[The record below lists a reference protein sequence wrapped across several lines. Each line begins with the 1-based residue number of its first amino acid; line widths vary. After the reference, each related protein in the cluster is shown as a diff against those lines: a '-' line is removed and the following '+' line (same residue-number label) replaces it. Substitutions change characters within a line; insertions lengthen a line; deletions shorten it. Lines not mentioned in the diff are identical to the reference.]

1 MTRRPHSMRLMP
13 YLAGLLL
20 CIVGLLPGQPA
31 AQEPAKATEPVERHA
46 MELRAN
52 SDPEGVRRDLPPLI
66 KAAIDAKDL
75 KLQAQLYLAESNACR
90 VIADWPCQSNAA
102 ARARGTAEAAGL
114 PYLQVRGLILES
126 RGRMA
131 LQDFSRTGQLLNT
144 AERLLAKTPFPELS
158 ADVFLAYSSLSYTVG
173 KHALAADYARR
184 GIAVLGDSPVLL
196 IRIRLL
202 RNLARA
208 QAQLNDMSGAQAVLK
223 QALSMVAN
231 VQDPKL
237 KAELHLE
244 DARIARIAGDTRL
257 QIENGERVLALA
269 AQLKNSQLYG
279 LGYEILGLAALG
291 AGDKAEADRQLTR
304 AYDSFRT
311 LKLERDERRVLRA
324 LLRSVLGR
332 GIARERVE
340 PLMARMIALE
350 AAVEADD
357 RNMAADDFEARL
369 KYAQSELEVQRLEA
383 AATLSAE
390 RATSLADQQRYT
402 LIVTALT
409 IGLLLVAGG
418 LLVQQRRFNARLQR
432 AITQAQESE
441 SRYRMLAEN
450 SRDLVIRMRTDG
462 HRLYV
467 SPASM
472 EMLGLPPEEF
482 AEPRWDL
489 VHPEDREMVA
499 RELRQLGERGGSAR
513 VVYRA
518 RHRNGHWVWIE
529 VLARR
534 VDSPTPGGAPEIV
547 YSGRDVTSRMMAEE
561 ALAASE
567 ARMRAITDSIPAL
580 IARIDR
586 DKTYTF
592 VNAYIGQIYGVEPGA
607 LIGKTVREVRG
618 DMVYEKLLPHI
629 EAALNGQ
636 SVSFE
641 GDETINGQDY
651 HYQANFVPD
660 RDAAGNVLGYYSL
673 IFDITDLKRAKT
685 ELDRLVRTDS
695 LTGVANRRYFEER
708 LNDAL
713 VRSRRHGTALSL
725 LWLDIDH
732 FKSINDRYGH
742 GAGDAVIMAFARTL
756 QGCVRADDLVARL
769 GGDEFVVLIESA
781 APQSGE
787 VVAQKLLEQMQQ
799 PVPAGEHQIAATAS
813 IGVAYAAHPQSAEAL
828 LHVADT
834 ALYAAKDAGR
844 NTYRAVV
851 AS

>member
-1 MTRRPHSMRLMP
+1 
-13 YLAGLLL
+13 
-20 CIVGLLPGQPA
+20 LLPVGQPA
-31 AQEPAKATEPVERHA
+31 AQEAPPSGAAIERHPL
-46 MELRAN
+46 ELRAN

-66 KAAIDAKDL
+66 KAASDAQDL
-75 KLQAQLYLAESNACR
+75 KQLTLLYLAESNACR

-102 ARARGTAEAAGL
+102 ARARGAAEAGNL

-131 LQDFSRTGQLLNT
+131 LQDFSRTGQLLAA
-144 AERLLAKTPFPELS
+144 AERLLTRTPYPELS

-184 GIAVLGDSPVLL
+184 GIAVLGDDPALL
-196 IRIRLL
+196 IRIRLM

-208 QAQLNDMSGAQAVLK
+208 LAQLNDMPGAQAELRK
-223 QALSMVAN
+223 ALALVDK

-244 DARIARIAGDTRL
+244 NARIARLAGDTRL
-257 QIENGERVLALA
+257 QIDNGERVLAMA
-269 AQLKNSQLYG
+269 VQLKNSQLYG
-279 LGYEILGLAALG
+279 LGHEILGLAALG
-291 AGDKAEADRQLTR
+291 AGDKAGADRELTL

-332 GIARERVE
+332 GAGRDRVEAMIAR
-340 PLMARMIALE
+340 LITLD

-383 AATLSAE
+383 SSALSAE
-390 RATSLADQQRYT
+390 RASALADQQRYT
-402 LIVTALT
+402 LIVAALS

-418 LLVQQRRFNARLQR
+418 LLVQQRRFNARLQL
-432 AITQAQESE
+432 AVAQLQESE

-450 SRDLVIRMRTDG
+450 SRDLVIRMGLDG
-462 HRLYV
+462 RRLYV
-467 SPASM
+467 SPASH
-472 EMLGLPPEEF
+472 EMLGVAPEELV
-482 AEPRWDL
+482 EPRWDL
-489 VHPEDREMVA
+489 VHPEDREILA

-513 VVYRA
+513 VAYRA

-534 VDSPTPGGAPEIV
+534 VASPTPGAPPEIV
-547 YSGRDVTSRMMAEE
+547 YSGRDVTTRMMAEA

-586 DKTYTF
+586 DKIYTF
-592 VNAYIGQIYGVEPGA
+592 VNAYVGKIYGIDPST
-607 LIGKTVREVRG
+607 LIGKSVREVRG
-618 DMVYEKLLPHI
+618 AAVYAQILPHI
-629 EAALNGQ
+629 EAALGGQ
-636 SVSFE
+636 SVTFE
-641 GDETINGQDY
+641 GDETINGRDY

-685 ELDRLVRTDS
+685 ELDLLVRTDS

-713 VRSRRHGTALSL
+713 VRSRRHGTALAL

-742 GAGDAVIMAFARTL
+742 GAGDAIIIAFARTL
-756 QGCVRADDLVARL
+756 QSCVRADDLVARL

-781 APQSGE
+781 SPDSGE
-787 VVAQKLLEQMQQ
+787 VVAQKLLEQMQRAV
-799 PVPAGEHQIAATAS
+799 PVGELLIAATAS
-813 IGVAYAAHPQSAEAL
+813 IGVAYAAHPQAAEAL

-851 AS
+851 APEGS

>member
-1 MTRRPHSMRLMP
+1 MTRRPHSMRLMQT
-13 YLAGLLL
+13 LAGLLL
-20 CIVGLLPGQPA
+20 CAFWLSPLAAA
-31 AQEPAKATEPVERHA
+31 AQDAPKTTEPIERHQ

-90 VIADWPCQSNAA
+90 VIADWPCQANAA
-102 ARARGTAEAAGL
+102 ARARGTGEAAGL

-131 LQDFSRTGQLLNT
+131 MQDFSRTGQLLST
-144 AERLLAKTPFPELS
+144 AERLLTKTPFPELS

-173 KHALAADYARR
+173 KHALAADYAKR
-184 GIAVLGDSPVLL
+184 GIDALGDAPVLL

-208 QAQLNDMSGAQAVLK
+208 QAQLNNMPGAQAVLK
-223 QALSMVAN
+223 EALAMVAK

-244 DARIARIAGDTRL
+244 DARIARLAGDTRL
-257 QIENGERVLALA
+257 QIDNGERVLALA
-269 AQLKNSQLYG
+269 DQLKNSQLYG

-304 AYDSFRT
+304 AYDSFRA

-332 GIARERVE
+332 GIPRERVE

-390 RATSLADQQRYT
+390 RAASLADQQRYT
-402 LIVTALT
+402 LIVAALSV
-409 IGLLLVAGG
+409 GLLLVAGG
-418 LLVQQRRFNARLQR
+418 LLVQQRRFNTRLQL
-432 AITQAQESE
+432 AFAQAQESE

-450 SRDLVIRMRTDG
+450 SRDLVIRMRLDG
-462 HRLYV
+462 RRLYV
-467 SPASM
+467 SPASL
-472 EMLGLPPEEF
+472 EMLGLPPEDF
-482 AEPRWDL
+482 TEPRWDL

-518 RHRNGHWVWIE
+518 RHRNGHWIWIE

-534 VDSPTPGGAPEIV
+534 VDSPTPGEPPEIV

-586 DKTYTF
+586 DKVYTF
-592 VNAYIGQIYGVEPGA
+592 VNAYIGKIYGVDPTT
-607 LIGKTVREVRG
+607 LIGKSVREVRG
-618 DMVYEKLLPHI
+618 DKVYAELLPHI
-629 EAALNGQ
+629 EAALGGQ
-636 SVSFE
+636 SVTFE
-641 GDETINGQDY
+641 GDETINGEDY

-713 VRSRRHGTALSL
+713 VRSRRHGTALTL

-742 GAGDAVIMAFARTL
+742 GAGDAVIIAFARTL

-781 APQSGE
+781 NPDSGE
-787 VVAQKLLEQMQQ
+787 VVAKKLLELMQQ
-799 PVPAGEHQIAATAS
+799 PVSAGEHQIAATAS
-813 IGVAYAAHPQSAEAL
+813 IGVAYAAHPRSAEDL

-844 NTYRAVV
+844 NTFRAVI